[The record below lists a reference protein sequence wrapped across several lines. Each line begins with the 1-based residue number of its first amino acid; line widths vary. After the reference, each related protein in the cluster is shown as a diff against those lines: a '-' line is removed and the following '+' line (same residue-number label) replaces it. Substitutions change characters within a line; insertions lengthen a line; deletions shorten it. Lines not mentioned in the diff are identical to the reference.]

1 VDEPKLLMTA
11 TVAVP
16 TRDAAFSFE
25 CASSLSGL
33 ECSRLMTFFDR
44 FIRSPSPT
52 LKAFWTPSKAHP
64 MEQKFFKAARR
75 SLMCSLRKLGLSLID
90 QAGRVWVV
98 RTADES
104 SPLQVSEYEASITV
118 LEQAADDSK
127 QFCHANTHADIV
139 RGCAEVLEPLV
150 PGSAKLLKQ
159 IEIEMHEDQL
169 LFGKDIRRKHH
180 KLAQHMALGTCKEV
194 IVRLLEAS
202 QQSSCATRFR
212 ASFISCSLLWA
223 VAQNS
228 AQCHA
233 TLSDGTVEQVV
244 LEAYESCY
252 DRYYGMT
259 NNARVEYR
267 EWFDSFGTNQLSSP
281 VCACHT
287 EQLFH
292 QLAASEGFFWD
303 QPDFEA
309 QIDALFKPQF
319 RAGDSKDRL
328 PVVAQTASGR
338 ILRNLS
344 I

>member
-1 VDEPKLLMTA
+1 M
-11 TVAVP
+11 
-16 TRDAAFSFE
+16 
-25 CASSLSGL
+25 
-33 ECSRLMTFFDR
+33 
-44 FIRSPSPT
+44 
-52 LKAFWTPSKAHP
+52 
-64 MEQKFFKAARR
+64 
-75 SLMCSLRKLGLSLID
+75 
-90 QAGRVWVV
+90 WVV
-98 RTADES
+98 RTEDES
-104 SPLQVSEYEASITV
+104 SPLQVSEYQASVTV

-127 QFCHANTHADIV
+127 QFCHAQTHADIV
-139 RGCAEVLEPLV
+139 RGCSEVLEPCV

-159 IEIEMHEDQL
+159 MVIEMQEDQL

-180 KLAQHMALGTCKEV
+180 KLAQHMVLGTCKEV

-202 QQSSCATRFR
+202 QESCCSMRFR
-212 ASFISCSLLWA
+212 ASFISCSLLWV

-233 TLSDGTVEQVV
+233 TLSDGTVEQVE

-252 DRYYGMT
+252 DRYFGMT
-259 NNARVEYR
+259 DNARVEYR
-267 EWFDSFGTNQLSSP
+267 EWFDSFGTNQLSSQQS
-281 VCACHT
+281 HT
-287 EQLFH
+287 KQIFH

-303 QPDFEA
+303 QPNFEA